1 MQRRGGVAEASFC
14 YLVLELVQHNM
25 HQHPSQAP
33 HRLDAMGFDV
43 GLRLAERH
51 SKDHPRFADQLEVI
65 KYLCKD
71 LWTEAFG
78 KPVDNLKTNHR
89 GVFVLQDNKFQ
100 HLMHLSGSAAAKS
113 VPQSNVAGHDIVI
126 CSPETSCT
134 ELPEDSSK
142 SVSSATDSHLHFPCG
157 LIRGALGAFGVV
169 CTVRA
174 NVEVLPVC
182 AFTIT
187 VTARD
192 RK

>member
-43 GLRLAERH
+43 GLRLAERTDGFVADPLIRH

-134 ELPEDSSK
+134 ELPGMGPCQGGRRRFRKAPASS
-142 SVSSATDSHLHFPCG
+142 
-157 LIRGALGAFGVV
+157 
-169 CTVRA
+169 
-174 NVEVLPVC
+174 LPVHWLNPHGIVVSPC
-182 AFTIT
+182 
-187 VTARD
+187 R
-192 RK
+192 RQLKERL